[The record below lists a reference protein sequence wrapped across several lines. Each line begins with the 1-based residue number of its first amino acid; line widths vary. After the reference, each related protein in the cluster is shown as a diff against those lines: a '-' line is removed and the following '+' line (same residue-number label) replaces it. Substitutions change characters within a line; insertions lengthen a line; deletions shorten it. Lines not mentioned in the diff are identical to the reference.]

1 MNANEL
7 TFFRTVNA
15 VKDGRMEDT
24 TVTIGGIKFE
34 VKRVVTNRKC
44 YDHTP
49 TYTALVKA
57 NGKRVRFEQAM
68 DMLA

>member
-15 VKDGRMEDT
+15 IKAGRMEDT
-24 TVTIGGIKFE
+24 TITLAGIEFE
-34 VKRVVTNRKC
+34 VKRVTTNRKC
-44 YDHTP
+44 YDHMP

-57 NGKRVRFEQAM
+57 NGQRVKFEQAM